1 MAIRSVVT
9 AVVPVV
15 VLFVVLCARKPGML
29 CIVQC
34 KFCTAH
40 IEQNLFPLR
49 SVWQRDWKPCTEL
62 LPLCSGEMLRN
73 CPSALLGRA
82 ASELVVETFWAR
94 WWWLP
99 ACCSVLTPN
108 VLIYEGCRFFLAGK
122 KHWKLLLPKQHR
134 HFCNVV
140 NQAAAANRGR
150 SLVKI
155 LRVHC
160 NGMKVAENSWE
171 ASHKTKHT
179 EGNTALGCN
188 RKEDVVICD
197 KSCWQKLEG
206 WGEHLIG
213 ATADNVDLK

>member
-1 MAIRSVVT
+1 MLHAAQVRPATKLQAGGCITCSPSSQRSIYLAGIKTLILQCRTSGSFILMAIRSVVT

-15 VLFVVLCARKPGML
+15 ILFVVLCARKPGML

-99 ACCSVLTPN
+99 ACRSVLTPN
-108 VLIYEGCRFFLAGK
+108 ELICEGCRFFPGREKTLETSAAK
-122 KHWKLLLPKQHR
+122 ATQALLQ
-134 HFCNVV
+134 C
-140 NQAAAANRGR
+140 G
-150 SLVKI
+150 
-155 LRVHC
+155 
-160 NGMKVAENSWE
+160 
-171 ASHKTKHT
+171 
-179 EGNTALGCN
+179 
-188 RKEDVVICD
+188 
-197 KSCWQKLEG
+197 
-206 WGEHLIG
+206 
-213 ATADNVDLK
+213 